1 MITLIGKSL
10 AKKGQEFVFLG
21 PAEACEDCRF
31 KSSCIGN
38 LEKDRKYE
46 IIDVKDNEQK
56 CKIHAEETVIP
67 VEVDRAKINLLT
79 QSKSIFEGSTFTFN
93 APDCD
98 EETCEFRDLCFPE
111 GLMEND
117 KCIVLKNDGKHKEE
131 CKKGYKLNKLTLGF
145 VI

>member
-31 KSSCIGN
+31 KSSCVGN

-46 IIDVKDNEQK
+46 IIDIKDSEQK
-56 CKIHAEETVIP
+56 CPIHAEETVVP
-67 VEVDRAKINLLT
+67 VEVDRAKITLLT
-79 QSKSIFEGSTFTFN
+79 DSKSIFEGSTFTFN

-98 EETCEFRDLCFPE
+98 EETCEFYDLCFPE
-111 GLMEND
+111 GLIEND
-117 KCIVLKNDGKHKEE
+117 KCIVLKNDGKHKKCE
-131 CKKGYKLNKLTLGF
+131 KGYNLNKLILGF

>member
-10 AKKGQEFVFLG
+10 AKKGREFVFLG
-21 PAEACEDCRF
+21 PADACEDCRF